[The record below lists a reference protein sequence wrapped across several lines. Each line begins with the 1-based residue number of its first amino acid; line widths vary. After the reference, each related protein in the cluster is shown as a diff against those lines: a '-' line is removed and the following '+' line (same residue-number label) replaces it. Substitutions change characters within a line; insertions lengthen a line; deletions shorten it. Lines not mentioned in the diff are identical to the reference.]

1 MINRIL
7 IRIKVLQIV
16 YSHYQNDNK
25 DLKAAETELQFSLRK
40 SYDLYHYLLLLIVEL
55 TTQQKQNIATRKA
68 KFRPSYE
75 EMNPN
80 ERFIN
85 NRFAAQVQS
94 NQFLQKYITEQ
105 GISWSIDTDFI
116 KSTLETVLNS
126 PLYADYINN
135 PVDNYEV
142 DKEFWKNVFKKLIC
156 NNDDINE
163 YLEDKSIY
171 WNDDIEIVET
181 FALKTIKRFQEEAGA
196 TQELLPMYKDK
207 EDLQFAT
214 KLFRQTLLKST
225 ELRERINKHL
235 KNWETERIANMDL
248 VILQVA
254 LAEIMNFPSIP
265 VNVTLNEYIDNAKCY
280 STPKSGNFINGVL
293 DSIIKELK
301 SDNLLLK
308 N

>member
-55 TTQQKQNIATRKA
+55 TTQQKQKLATRKA
-68 KFRPSYE
+68 KFRPSFE
-75 EMNPN
+75 ELNPN
-80 ERFIN
+80 ERFVN
-85 NRFAAQVQS
+85 NKFAAQIQS
-94 NQFLQKYITEQ
+94 NQSLQKYVSEQ
-105 GISWSIDTDFI
+105 GVSWSNDIDFV
-116 KSTLETVLNS
+116 KSTLETILS
-126 PLYADYINN
+126 SQIYTDYINN
-135 PVDNYEV
+135 PVDSYDI

-181 FALKTIKRFQEEAGA
+181 FVLKSIKRFEEAAGD
-196 TQELLPMYKDK
+196 TQELLPMFKDK
-207 EDLQFAT
+207 EDLQFAIQ
-214 KLFRQTLLKST
+214 LFRQTLLKSS
-225 ELRERINKHL
+225 EHRERINRHL

-254 LAEIMNFPSIP
+254 LAEIMTFPSIP

-301 SDNLLLK
+301 SENLLLK